1 MNKLSTSERATVI
14 GALVEGNSIASI
26 VRMTGVAKTTILRL
40 IVSFA
45 EACQA
50 FHDERVVNLK
60 SKRIECD
67 ELWAFCHCKKRNI
80 PEHRKGEAG
89 IGDVWTWT
97 GIDPN
102 SKLIVNWHVGN
113 RDTRDAHEFM
123 GGLAHRFAKPIHV
136 TTDGLHC
143 YWNAIINTMGE
154 RCHSYAQ
161 CVKIYRD
168 DYSNHRDAKYS
179 PGECTGVEVKIKFG
193 DPSPR
198 EISTSHVERHNL
210 SVRMSTRRYTRLT
223 NGHSKKFA
231 NHVAMTAIFMTC
243 YNWCRVHQTIRQT
256 PAMAAGLT
264 NKVWKLSDLLA
275 FC

>member
-1 MNKLSTSERATVI
+1 MNRLSTSERATVI

-26 VRMTGVAKTTILRL
+26 VRMTRIAKTTILRL
-40 IVSFA
+40 IVQFA
-45 EACQA
+45 DVCEA

-60 SKRIECD
+60 STRIECD

-80 PEHRKGEAG
+80 RPELKGTGG

-97 GIDPN
+97 GIDPV

-113 RDTRDAHEFM
+113 REQRDANDFM
-123 GGLAHRFAKPIHV
+123 VGLAHRFVEPIHV

-143 YWNAIINTMGE
+143 YWNAIISGMGE
-154 RCHSYAQ
+154 ACHSYAQ
-161 CVKIYRD
+161 CVKIYKD
-168 DYSNHRDAKYS
+168 NYSNHRDGKYS

-193 DPSPR
+193 DPDPR
-198 EISTSHVERHNL
+198 EISTSIIERHNL
-210 SVRMSTRRYTRLT
+210 SVRMGVRRYTRLT
-223 NGHSKKFA
+223 NAHSKKFA
-231 NHVAMTAIFMTC
+231 NHVAMTSIFMTC
-243 YNWCRVHQTIRQT
+243 YNWCRVHQTSRQT

-264 NKVWKLSDLLA
+264 NKVWQLSDLLA